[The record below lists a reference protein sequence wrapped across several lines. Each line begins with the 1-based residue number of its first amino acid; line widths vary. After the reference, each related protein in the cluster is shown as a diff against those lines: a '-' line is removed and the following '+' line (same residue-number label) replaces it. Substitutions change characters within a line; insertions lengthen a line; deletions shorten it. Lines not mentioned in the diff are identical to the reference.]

1 MGRFLLVSAALHG
14 LIGLS
19 AAALGWIGLTG
30 PSPMTAAYQVELV
43 SAAELGPVRSRP
55 EPRPAEP
62 VEENTPPEP
71 EAVEKI
77 PDPDQ
82 PERDRSSAA
91 VQQPTPRT
99 GPDAGRRV
107 GEGLPLTL
115 EGRPFRYPWYLEELV
130 RKVQRNWRATSA
142 TLSATAYFR
151 IAKDGHIY
159 DVEVTES
166 SGNFLFDQ
174 AALRAVADAN
184 PLAPL
189 PRDYTGD
196 WLGVYLDFSMQAR
209 LAQ

>member
-1 MGRFLLVSAALHG
+1 MGRFLLVSAALHA

-19 AAALGWIGLTG
+19 AAVMGWVGLTG
-30 PSPMTAAYQVELV
+30 SSPMATAYQVELV

-62 VEENTPPEP
+62 VEEDTPPEP

-82 PERDRSSAA
+82 PERDRSSSA

-115 EGRPFRYPWYLEELV
+115 EGRPFPFPWYLEELV
-130 RKVQRNWRATSA
+130 RKVQRTWKPTSS
-142 TLSATAYFR
+142 TLSATIHFR
-151 IAKDGHIY
+151 IDKNGRIHDI
-159 DVEVTES
+159 EVAETSE
-166 SGNFLFDQ
+166 NFLFDQ
-174 AALRAVADAN
+174 SAIRAVDAAD
-184 PLAPL
+184 PL
-189 PRDYTGD
+189 PPLPSGYTGE
-196 WLGVYLDFSMQAR
+196 WLGVYLDFDMQAR
-209 LAQ
+209 IAQ